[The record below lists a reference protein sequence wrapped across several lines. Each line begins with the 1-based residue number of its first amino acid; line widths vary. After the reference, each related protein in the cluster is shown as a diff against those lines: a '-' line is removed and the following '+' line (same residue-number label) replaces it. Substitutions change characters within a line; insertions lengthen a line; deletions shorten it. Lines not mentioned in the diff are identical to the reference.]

1 MINNKLF
8 REFLKIF
15 KVHLFVDCFFRFF
28 PRQGTFGNY
37 TYPVASLEAWLVE
50 KEIFKVGIYDGI
62 FDLSQV
68 ETFADLGCN
77 RGFFSV
83 WLAEKSR
90 CKIKGI
96 LVEANPALIPEV
108 DRLLRK
114 NGFDGMSVF
123 NGAAGAGLDGGLV
136 EILVPPTDVGAG
148 LKTATARSLA
158 GDKCDLVK
166 VPALCVGDVWR
177 KRFPN
182 GERCGLLKIDIEG
195 AEQTFFEDEQ
205 DFLGIVE
212 RLVVEVHETMV
223 SLAGVKK
230 ILSSKGF
237 SLVKE
242 NKEDSETSLIF
253 AERKNG

>member
-1 MINNKLF
+1 MINNKAV
-8 REFLKIF
+8 REVLKVF
-15 KVHLFVDCFFRFF
+15 KVHLFVDCFFRLF
-28 PRQGTFGNY
+28 PRQGTFGGY

-50 KEIFKVGIYDGI
+50 KEIFKGGIYDGV

-68 ETFADLGCN
+68 ETFVDLGCN

-90 CKIKGI
+90 RKLKGI

-108 DRLLRK
+108 DRLLKK
-114 NGFDGMSVF
+114 NGFDGMSIF
-123 NGAAGAGLDGGLV
+123 NGAAGAGLDGGEV

-148 LKTATARSLA
+148 LKTETERSLA

-166 VPALCVGDVWR
+166 VPALCVGDLWR

-182 GERCGLLKIDIEG
+182 GEPCGLLKIDIEG
-195 AEQTFFEDEQ
+195 AEQRFFEEEQ
-205 DFLGIVE
+205 DFLGMVE
-212 RLVVEVHETMV
+212 RLVVEVHESMV
-223 SLAGVKK
+223 SLEVVKG
-230 ILSSKGF
+230 ILTSKGF
-237 SLVKE
+237 SLVNE
-242 NKEDSETSLIF
+242 SKEDSETSLIF

>member
-1 MINNKLF
+1 MINNKAF
-8 REFLKIF
+8 REFLKFF
-15 KVHLFVDCFFRFF
+15 KVHLFADCFFRFF
-28 PRQGTFGNY
+28 PRQRTFGGY

-50 KEIFKVGIYDGI
+50 KEIFKGGIYDGV

-90 CKIKGI
+90 CKLKGI

-108 DRLLRK
+108 DRLLKK
-114 NGFDGMSVF
+114 NGFDGMSIL
-123 NGAAGAGLDGGLV
+123 NGAAGAGLDGGEV
-136 EILVPPTDVGAG
+136 EILVPPMDVGAG
-148 LKTATARSLA
+148 LKTATERFLSN
-158 GDKCDLVK
+158 DKCKLIK
-166 VPALCVGDVWR
+166 VSSLCLCDVWR

-182 GERCGLLKIDIEG
+182 GERCNLLKIDIEG
-195 AEQTFFEDEQ
+195 AEQTFFEQEQ
-205 DFLGIVE
+205 DFLALVE
-212 RLVVEVHETMV
+212 RLVVEVHEAMV

-237 SLVKE
+237 FLVKE
-242 NKEDSETSLIF
+242 SKEDSETSLIF